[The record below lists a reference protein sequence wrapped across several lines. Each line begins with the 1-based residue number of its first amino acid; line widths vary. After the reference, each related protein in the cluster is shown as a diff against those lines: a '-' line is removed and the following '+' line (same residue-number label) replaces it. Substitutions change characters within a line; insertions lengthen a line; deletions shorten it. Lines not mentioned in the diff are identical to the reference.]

1 VAKKVVGEGTRE
13 RSSIMKKVLAL
24 LAVLLLLGGY
34 SFLSNRPKAAPPAP
48 PRVYMWQ
55 IDMEK
60 IEGIEL
66 RLPREGAGQSF
77 VKVPSGDRFPWFFAG
92 PRKAPVDPERWG
104 GGIPLLLSGP
114 GIERMICRQASE
126 EKLTEM
132 GLSKPQM
139 EIALRLGEG
148 KIVTV
153 KVGDSTPDGHA
164 YYVQSPYAPEVAL
177 VDASWF
183 DVLKRLVK
191 EPPYARS
198 GT

>member
-1 VAKKVVGEGTRE
+1 
-13 RSSIMKKVLAL
+13 MKKILAL

-34 SFLSNRPKAAPPAP
+34 YYLSHRAKGAPPAP
-48 PRVYMWQ
+48 PRVYVWQ

-60 IEGIEL
+60 IEGVEL
-66 RLPREGAGQSF
+66 RLPREGASQSF
-77 VKVPSGDRFPWFFAG
+77 IKIPGGERFPWFFAG
-92 PRKAPVDPERWG
+92 PAKAPVDPERWG

-114 GIERMICRQASE
+114 GIERMISRQPGE
-126 EKLTEM
+126 EKLAEL

-139 EIALRLGEG
+139 EIALTLGGG
-148 KIVTV
+148 KIITV

-177 VDASWF
+177 VDESWF